1 MINFSRYNGSIVNI
15 EYSIDT
21 YGEFDKFIIIGD
33 NYSFMFTAYG
43 EGTSQSY
50 FREYKDY
57 KFYNLIGQTIEAIHE
72 IALPDDFNI
81 ELIEEGY
88 SNITPHLYEVFFKNN
103 INSFK
108 FIMYNYSNDYDNGRI
123 ISSIIE

>member
-43 EGTSQSY
+43 EGNCKSY

-57 KFYNLIGQTIEAIHE
+57 KFYNLIGKTIEAIHE
-72 IALPDDFNI
+72 IAVPDDYNI
-81 ELIEEGY
+81 ELIDEEY
-88 SNITPHLYEVFFKNN
+88 SNIIPRLYEISFKND

-108 FIMYNYSNDYDNGRI
+108 FIMYNYSSNFDNGWI